1 MILFFPIPSWAQLLA
16 SKQSAPTMTTPA
28 RFVVPLLHFALL
40 LYFVTCQSAPACPK
54 CSNTTVPY
62 PLSTSPSCGDQQ
74 YKVVCNM
81 SEGKLSFNAQSGN
94 YPIVSISPTSQRLVI
109 ASPAV
114 ARRADTCA
122 TSDLSQ
128 GGLVL
133 DSSLPFNVT
142 STNTVLLLNCST
154 TLLYSPLNCTSKS
167 LCTEY
172 LAQDSEA
179 KPCANKLCCTFTAGG
194 SSTSHRIGVK
204 NGDCTAY
211 VSVLGLNANLPVKEW
226 NYGIE
231 LEWSSP
237 LEPVC
242 GSQKDCDSLSTCQRD
257 STSNALRCMCNK
269 GYRWNAITGTCTDDA
284 LMCSDGSHCARKHRE
299 APLIAGIVVGVLVCC
314 IVALILLVVQRRRR
328 AVKEARTR
336 LSKDRQ
342 LILSEG
348 GGGRSAKLYTSQEMR
363 RATHNFAKERL
374 LGSGGFGD
382 VYKGVL
388 VDGTVVAVKSA
399 KVGNIKGIEQVLNEV
414 RILSQVNHRSLVML
428 LGCCVETEQ
437 PLLVYEYIAN
447 GTLLEHLKGYRGT
460 NLLDW
465 RTRLKVAVQTAEGLA
480 YLHSS
485 ANPPI
490 YHRDVKSSNILLD
503 SELNAKVSDFGLSRL
518 AHADLSHIST
528 CAQGTLGYLDP
539 EYYRNYQLTA
549 KSDVY
554 SFGVVL
560 LELVTSQRA
569 IEFARGQD
577 NVNLAIYVAGMAEE
591 GRAMEVVD
599 PRLLGRSADASLIA
613 RATSGV
619 GFDSSS
625 TAFDSSSTA
634 NCSTSSPAPLLR
646 NAMSARSH
654 QRELENGGRESM
666 ANSNVVEAAAVA
678 ESIYK
683 VVYLALSCLHDSRG
697 ERPSMKEVAE
707 ELQCSLQ
714 ALEAALGYGNGFQT
728 ANNRGLSGVST
739 VSLSAEEGYEGSSGF
754 MSSASTITSNA
765 NPPHAAI
772 SNQH

>member
-1 MILFFPIPSWAQLLA
+1 
-16 SKQSAPTMTTPA
+16 
-28 RFVVPLLHFALL
+28 
-40 LYFVTCQSAPACPK
+40 
-54 CSNTTVPY
+54 
-62 PLSTSPSCGDQQ
+62 
-74 YKVVCNM
+74 M

-114 ARRADTCA
+114 AQHADTCA

-179 KPCANKLCCTFTAGG
+179 KPCANTWLHMHLRALLVESLWHFQSFTGKL
-194 SSTSHRIGVK
+194 
-204 NGDCTAY
+204 
-211 VSVLGLNANLPVKEW
+211 
-226 NYGIE
+226 
-231 LEWSSP
+231 
-237 LEPVC
+237 
-242 GSQKDCDSLSTCQRD
+242 
-257 STSNALRCMCNK
+257 ALRPSTLTYAVQSPFLTPILCDIDEPPAVNVQQS
-269 GYRWNAITGTCTDDA
+269 YRWNAITGTCTDDA
-284 LMCSDGSHCARKHRE
+284 LLCSDGLHCARKHRE

-314 IVALILLVVQRRRR
+314 ILALILLRG
-328 AVKEARTR
+328 
-336 LSKDRQ
+336 
-342 LILSEG
+342 EG
-348 GGGRSAKLYTSQEMR
+348 PGRSAKLYTSQEMR
-363 RATHNFAKERL
+363 RATHNFAKEQL
-374 LGSGGFGD
+374 LGSGGFGE

-399 KVGNIKGIEQVLNEV
+399 KVGNIKGIQQVLNEV
-414 RILSQVNHRSLVML
+414 KVLSQVNHRSLVML

-437 PLLVYEYIAN
+437 PLLVYEYIEN
-447 GTLLEHLKGYRGT
+447 GTLLEHLKGDRGT

-503 SELNAKVSDFGLSRL
+503 AELNAKVSDFGLSRL

-599 PRLLGRSADASLIA
+599 TRLLGRSADASLIA

-634 NCSTSSPAPLLR
+634 NCSTSLPAPLLR
-646 NAMSARSH
+646 NVMFAQSL
-654 QRELENGGRESM
+654 QRELEKGGREAM
-666 ANSNVVEAAAVA
+666 ANSNVVEVAAVA

-683 VVYLALSCLHDSRG
+683 VVCLALSCLHDSRG

-714 ALEAALGYGNGFQT
+714 ALEAALGYGSGFQT
-728 ANNRGLSGVST
+728 ANNDGLSGVST
-739 VSLSAEEGYEGSSGF
+739 VSLSVEERYGGSS
-754 MSSASTITSNA
+754 TIISNP
-765 NPPHAAI
+765 NPPHGPI
-772 SNQH
+772 SNQQ

>member
-1 MILFFPIPSWAQLLA
+1 MTPTQLA
-16 SKQSAPTMTTPA
+16 
-28 RFVVPLLHFALL
+28 VVSLL
-40 LYFVTCQSAPACPK
+40 LLFPLCQGTPECPK
-54 CSNTTVPY
+54 CGNTTVPY
-62 PLSTSPSCGDQQ
+62 PLSTSSSCGDQQ

-81 SEGKLSFNAQSGN
+81 SEGKLSLNTQSGN
-94 YPIVSISPTSQRLVI
+94 YPVVSISPTTQRLVI
-109 ASPAV
+109 GSPTITTANSCAS
-114 ARRADTCA
+114 
-122 TSDLSQ
+122 SDLSS

-167 LCTEY
+167 LCTEF

-194 SSTSHRIGVK
+194 SSTSHKIGVK
-204 NGDCTAY
+204 DGDCTAY
-211 VSVLGLNANLPVKEW
+211 VSVLGINANLPVNEW

-231 LEWSSP
+231 LEWASP

-242 GSQKDCDSLSTCQRD
+242 RSQKDCDSLSTCQMD
-257 STSNALRCMCNK
+257 STTNALRCMCK
-269 GYRWNAITGTCTDDA
+269 QGYRWNALTGNCTDNA
-284 LMCSDGSHCARKHRE
+284 LMCSDGSRCAKKRRE
-299 APLIAGIVVGVLVCC
+299 APLIAGIVMGILVCC
-314 IVALILLVVQRRRR
+314 VVALILFVVQRRRR
-328 AVKEARTR
+328 AVKEARTK
-336 LSKDRQ
+336 LSKERQ

-348 GGGRSAKLYTSQEMR
+348 SGGRSAKLYTSQEMKK
-363 RATHNFAKERL
+363 ATQNFAKERL

-388 VDGTVVAVKSA
+388 EDGTVVAVKSA
-399 KVGNIKGIEQVLNEV
+399 KVGNIKGIEQVLNE
-414 RILSQVNHRSLVML
+414 
-428 LGCCVETEQ
+428 GD
-437 PLLVYEYIAN
+437 
-447 GTLLEHLKGYRGT
+447 RGT
-460 NLLDW
+460 FLDW
-465 RTRLKVAVQTAEGLA
+465 RTRLKVAVQTAEGLT

-503 SELNAKVSDFGLSRL
+503 AELNAKVSDFGLSRL
-518 AHADLSHIST
+518 AQADLSHIST

-577 NVNLAIYVAGMAEE
+577 NVNLAIYVDGMAEE

-599 PRLLGRSADASLIA
+599 PRLLGHNADVGVLGFA
-613 RATSGV
+613 SGV

-634 NCSTSSPAPLLR
+634 NLSTSSPAPLLQ
-646 NAMSARSH
+646 NAVSVRSC
-654 QRELENGGRESM
+654 QQEEENGGMRGATSSAVGE
-666 ANSNVVEAAAVA
+666 AAVA

-683 VVYLALSCLHDSRG
+683 VVYLALSCLQDSRS
-697 ERPSMKEVAE
+697 ERPSMKEVSE
-707 ELQCSLQ
+707 ELQRSLP
-714 ALEAALGYGNGFQT
+714 ALEAALGYGNGLR
-728 ANNRGLSGVST
+728 AVNNGGLSGI
-739 VSLSAEEGYEGSSGF
+739 SAGPRPTEEGFEGTTSGF
-754 MSSASTITSNA
+754 MSSASTISS
-765 NPPHAAI
+765 PRRDHAI
-772 SNQH
+772 PR